1 MIEDLTITEQINL
14 DVNANNKIVK
24 ASSELDK
31 RADSLVAQ
39 IVEETDSKEIK
50 DLLQQF
56 NLNHTKKQIVR
67 SAVFD
72 QLMDHITD
80 QMQERITK
88 RGDQFSNKDL
98 LDYLNTINASIDKTQ
113 KQIQEVDAI
122 PVIQVTQQ
130 TNNILFADSLDRES
144 RERITNAIQLFKQ
157 QLKEKVE
164 NNSEIVDISNS
175 DDVYNND
182 DSTDKNDEE
191 IVEET
196 DSLDNLFEEESEE
209 D

>member
-1 MIEDLTITEQINL
+1 
-14 DVNANNKIVK
+14 
-24 ASSELDK
+24 
-31 RADSLVAQ
+31 
-39 IVEETDSKEIK
+39 
-50 DLLQQF
+50 
-56 NLNHTKKQIVR
+56 
-67 SAVFD
+67 
-72 QLMDHITD
+72 
-80 QMQERITK
+80 MQERITK

-182 DSTDKNDEE
+182 DSTDEWDER
-191 IVEET
+191 IVEEA
-196 DSLDNLFEEESEE
+196 DSLDNLFEEGSEE

>member
-14 DVNANNKIVK
+14 DVNANNKIIR

-113 KQIQEVDAI
+113 KQIQEVDSI

-182 DSTDKNDEE
+182 NFTDEQDEG
-191 IVEET
+191 IVEEV

>member
-1 MIEDLTITEQINL
+1 MIENLTITEQINL
-14 DVNANNKIVK
+14 DVNTNNKIVR
-24 ASSELDK
+24 AASELDK

-157 QLKEKVE
+157 QLQQKEE
-164 NNSEIVDISNS
+164 TNSEITDISIS
-175 DDVYNND
+175 DTVYVN
-182 DSTDKNDEE
+182 DSTSIHNIEE
-191 IVEET
+191 DIET
-196 DSLDNLFEEESEE
+196 DTSLDNLFEEESTEE
-209 D
+209 

>member
-1 MIEDLTITEQINL
+1 MMEDLTITEQINL
-14 DVNANNKIVK
+14 DVNANNKIVR

-31 RADSLVAQ
+31 QADSLVAQ
-39 IVEETDSKEIK
+39 IVEETDSKGIK

-113 KQIQEVDAI
+113 KQIQEVDAM

-130 TNNILFADSLDRES
+130 TNNILFTDSLDRES

-157 QLKEKVE
+157 QLKEKIE

-182 DSTDKNDEE
+182 DSTDKQDEE
-191 IVEET
+191 IVEEV

-209 D
+209 

>member
-1 MIEDLTITEQINL
+1 
-14 DVNANNKIVK
+14 
-24 ASSELDK
+24 
-31 RADSLVAQ
+31 
-39 IVEETDSKEIK
+39 
-50 DLLQQF
+50 
-56 NLNHTKKQIVR
+56 
-67 SAVFD
+67 
-72 QLMDHITD
+72 
-80 QMQERITK
+80 MQERITK

-182 DSTDKNDEE
+182 NSTDEWDEG
-191 IVEET
+191 IVEEV

>member
-14 DVNANNKIVK
+14 DINSNNKIVR

-157 QLKEKVE
+157 QLKQKEE
-164 NNSEIVDISNS
+164 NNSELVEIPSS

-182 DSTDKNDEE
+182 DSTDTQDEE
-191 IVEET
+191 IIEEVG
-196 DSLDNLFEEESEE
+196 SLDNLFEEESEE
-209 D
+209 

>member
-1 MIEDLTITEQINL
+1 MEDLTKIDQNNPT
-14 DVNANNKIVK
+14 VNIKIYK
-24 ASSELDK
+24 AVSELDK
-31 RADSLVAQ
+31 KADYLVSQ
-39 IVEETDSKEIK
+39 IVDETDSKEIK

-80 QMQERITK
+80 QMQERILK

-122 PVIQVTQQ
+122 PIIQVNQQ
-130 TNNILFADSLDRES
+130 TNNILFTDSLDRES

-157 QLKEKVE
+157 QLKQKEE
-164 NNSEIVDISNS
+164 NNSEIIEISNS

-182 DSTDKNDEE
+182 TFTNIESEDGLEE
-191 IVEET
+191 VS
-196 DSLDNLFEEESEE
+196 SLDNLFEEESEE
-209 D
+209 

>member
-1 MIEDLTITEQINL
+1 
-14 DVNANNKIVK
+14 
-24 ASSELDK
+24 
-31 RADSLVAQ
+31 
-39 IVEETDSKEIK
+39 
-50 DLLQQF
+50 
-56 NLNHTKKQIVR
+56 
-67 SAVFD
+67 
-72 QLMDHITD
+72 
-80 QMQERITK
+80 MQERITK

-182 DSTDKNDEE
+182 DSTDE
-191 IVEET
+191 
-196 DSLDNLFEEESEE
+196 
-209 D
+209 